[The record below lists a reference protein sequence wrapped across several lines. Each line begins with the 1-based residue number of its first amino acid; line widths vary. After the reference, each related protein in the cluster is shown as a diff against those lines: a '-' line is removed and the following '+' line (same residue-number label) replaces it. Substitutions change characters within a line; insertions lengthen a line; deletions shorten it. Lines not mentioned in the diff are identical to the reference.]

1 MNRLDEENSKRISEI
16 LVNLNISELRNNK
29 ILYGI
34 IKDIIEIEKK
44 INKFSDFTDEEI
56 KTLKY
61 IAQIE
66 YKEIRKKEI
75 KKQIDKLNKELE
87 EE

>member
-34 IKDIIEIEKK
+34 IKNIIEIEKK

-56 KTLKY
+56 KTLKH
-61 IAQIE
+61 IAQTE

-75 KKQIDKLNKELE
+75 KEQIDKLNKELE
-87 EE
+87 EN

>member
-1 MNRLDEENSKRISEI
+1 MNRLDEENSKRISELFI
-16 LVNLNISELRNNK
+16 NQNISELRNNK

-34 IKDIIEIEKK
+34 IKNIIEIEKK

>member
-16 LVNLNISELRNNK
+16 SVNLNISELRNNK

-34 IKDIIEIEKK
+34 IKNIIEIEKK

-56 KTLKY
+56 KTLKH
-61 IAQIE
+61 IAQTE

-75 KKQIDKLNKELE
+75 KEQIDKLNKELE
-87 EE
+87 EN

>member
-34 IKDIIEIEKK
+34 IKNIIEIEKK

-56 KTLKY
+56 KTLKH
-61 IAQIE
+61 IAQTE

-75 KKQIDKLNKELE
+75 KEQIDKLNKELE

>member
-29 ILYGI
+29 ILYEI
-34 IKDIIEIEKK
+34 IKNIIEIEKK

-56 KTLKY
+56 KTLKH
-61 IAQIE
+61 IAQTE

-75 KKQIDKLNKELE
+75 KEQIDKLNKELE
-87 EE
+87 EK